1 MAIWQVSLSL
11 VNGCKKILF
20 SDPVFV
26 SSLEKL
32 EKTFPEVKSWCE
44 TLKQYGELESTCIE
58 IDVFNNDDIAV
69 RIDLRNICKNQLDV
83 LCEFALYNNLSIK
96 YNDELYD
103 ASIDQFM
110 EIFRKSEAYKF
121 LLDSK
126 NFLKEIHDQ
135 SGDS

>member
-32 EKTFPEVKSWCE
+32 EKTFPEVKS
-44 TLKQYGELESTCIE
+44 IE